1 MKFIKTSM
9 KFYVFIVLVVT
20 TCIFSGCDSKYIG
33 KDRNSKWT
41 KDIEYLAKI
50 LPEKHINLFS
60 QITKNEFNSEVNN
73 LKKEVPNMN
82 DDEVKIGIHKIVAST
97 GDAHTQCTFNSTK
110 KIYPMALYWFK
121 DGIYVKNTIDK
132 YKNIQYCKLVKV
144 NGKDIKEVDDS
155 IEKIIPHENNSQ
167 VKNILPQYLN
177 IPEILHG
184 LKIVSN
190 EDKVN
195 FTFEDKEKHLYD
207 VQMDSIILDE
217 NSKKLLKKSL
227 VDKSDDSTKP
237 LYRRNS
243 DMDYWYKY
251 LEDEKVLYF
260 KYNNCMEDKKKP
272 FNSFSKEMLNIMNKH
287 TVNKLVIDLRN
298 NGGGN
303 SSILEPFINKIKEKN
318 INNKTKLFVIVGR
331 ETFSSAVLN
340 SIYLKNET
348 NATFVGEETG
358 GKPNCFGEVRS
369 FKLPNSRM
377 DVYYS
382 TKEFKESKVDT
393 PSFVPDKII
402 ELSIDDY
409 AAKKDPVLDFILNK

>member
-1 MKFIKTSM
+1 MKFIKRSM
-9 KFYVFIVLVVT
+9 KFYVSIVLLVT
-20 TCIFSGCDSKYIG
+20 TCIFSGCASRYIG

-41 KDIEYLAKI
+41 KDIDYLGKV
-50 LPEKHINLFS
+50 LPEKHKNLFS
-60 QITKNEFNSEVNN
+60 KITKEKFNSEINN

-82 DDEVKIGIHKIVAST
+82 DDEIKIGIHKIVASV
-97 GDAHTQCTFNSTK
+97 GDSHTCCSFNTTK
-110 KIYPMALYWFK
+110 KVYPVDLYWFK
-121 DGIYVKNTIDK
+121 EGIYVKSTIDK
-132 YKNIQYCKLVKV
+132 YKNTQYCKLVKV
-144 NGKDIKEVDDS
+144 NGKDIKEVEDS
-155 IEKIIPHENNSQ
+155 IIPIISHENYSQ
-167 VKNILPQYLN
+167 IKNILPQYLGL
-177 IPEILHG
+177 PEALHG

-207 VQMDSIILDE
+207 VQMDSIVLDE

-227 VDKSDDSTKP
+227 VDRSDDSIKP

-260 KYNNCMEDKKKP
+260 KYNNCREDTKKP
-272 FNSFSKEMLNIMNKH
+272 FNAFSREMLNIMDTH

-303 SSILEPFINKIKEKN
+303 SSILEPFINKIKEKS
-318 INNKTKLFVIVGR
+318 INSKNKLFVIVGR

-358 GKPNCFGEVRS
+358 GKPNAFGEVRS
-369 FKLPNSRM
+369 FKLPNSKI

-393 PSFVPDKII
+393 PAFIPDKII

-409 AAKKDPVLDFILNK
+409 AAKKDPVLDFILKK